1 MNHRILSAAILLLLC
16 AVQVR
21 AAEDLPSS
29 GVTAQSRQGMVVT
42 VSREAS
48 EIGRATLNQGGNGVD
63 AAVAV
68 GLALAVTW
76 PEAGNLGGGGFML
89 VHPGP
94 HQPPVFI
101 DYREQAP
108 AATTADMFTKGIGSP
123 HREVGVPGTVRGLKL
138 AHERFGRLPWK
149 SLVLPAI
156 DLAQNGFL
164 LGPELAKTLNEVL
177 ETSGEFPEF
186 LRVYGKD
193 AGKGRWKQGDRLLQ
207 PDLAATLKSLADEG
221 AEGFYHGRL
230 AELLVAEMQ
239 QGGGLITISDLAN
252 YQAKIRTPIHGR
264 YRGYDI
270 FSAPPPSSGGT
281 VLVQMLNT
289 VENFDL
295 RQQGRWSPR
304 TLHLMAESMRRAYYD
319 RARYLGDPDFTP
331 IPEHLT
337 TKEYAAQLAK
347 GISLTTATPSA
358 TLGAEILMRDEGT
371 QTTHFSIIDGEGM
384 AVANTYT
391 LEESFG
397 SRVVVRGAGYL
408 LNNEMGDFNPKP
420 GITNSQGLIGTKP
433 NLAEPGKRMLS
444 SMTPVI
450 VTKEG
455 IPVLITG
462 SPGGRTII
470 NTMFCLLVNHLEY
483 QLPPRET
490 VDAPRFHHP
499 WMPDI
504 VTMEGPLWQQ
514 HETEIQRLRTAGHT
528 IAPKPIRQGDAHS
541 IFISTE
547 TGLRLGIADKRR
559 DGWGAGQ

>member
-1 MNHRILSAAILLLLC
+1 MSHRILPAAILLLLC
-16 AVQVR
+16 NAQVR
-21 AAEDLPSS
+21 AADLPSS
-29 GVTAQSRQGMVVT
+29 GVTAQSRQGMVVS

-108 AATTADMFTKGIGSP
+108 AATTADMFAKGIGSP

-193 AGKGRWKQGDRLLQ
+193 AEKGRWKEGDRLLQ
-207 PDLAATLKSLADEG
+207 PDLAATLKILADEG

-239 QGGGLITISDLAN
+239 RGGGLITISDLAN
-252 YQAKIRTPIHGR
+252 YQAKIRTPIYGR

-304 TLHLMAESMRRAYYD
+304 TLHLMVESMRRAYYD
-319 RARYLGDPDFTP
+319 RARYLGDPDFIT
-331 IPEHLT
+331 
-337 TKEYAAQLAK
+337 
-347 GISLTTATPSA
+347 
-358 TLGAEILMRDEGT
+358 
-371 QTTHFSIIDGEGM
+371 
-384 AVANTYT
+384 
-391 LEESFG
+391 
-397 SRVVVRGAGYL
+397 RGC
-408 LNNEMGDFNPKP
+408 
-420 GITNSQGLIGTKP
+420 
-433 NLAEPGKRMLS
+433 
-444 SMTPVI
+444 
-450 VTKEG
+450 
-455 IPVLITG
+455 
-462 SPGGRTII
+462 RT
-470 NTMFCLLVNHLEY
+470 
-483 QLPPRET
+483 
-490 VDAPRFHHP
+490 
-499 WMPDI
+499 
-504 VTMEGPLWQQ
+504 
-514 HETEIQRLRTAGHT
+514 
-528 IAPKPIRQGDAHS
+528 S
-541 IFISTE
+541 
-547 TGLRLGIADKRR
+547 
-559 DGWGAGQ
+559 